1 MWVSIIV
8 ALNGEMVI
16 GMSGK
21 SMAVEKENEQ
31 RILRYFSEKYWW
43 WPLVG
48 CVIAAAVYGAGNDSV
63 SNTPLSVIPG
73 ICALSAFI
81 AYLLPVGLWVDKKWS
96 KARLSSVLLM
106 SSLLL
111 CGSGWG
117 VVIGV
122 KNATVVESIFTT
134 WVYGVTIPL
143 LISTFMAV
151 FASIYCASVTAR
163 PFSVTN

>member
-1 MWVSIIV
+1 
-8 ALNGEMVI
+8 
-16 GMSGK
+16 MSGK

-31 RILRYFSEKYWW
+31 RIPRYFSEKYWW
-43 WPLVG
+43 WPLAG

-63 SNTPLSVIPG
+63 SNTPLSAIPG

-143 LISTFMAV
+143 LVSTFMAV
-151 FASIYCASVTAR
+151 FASIYCASVTAW
-163 PFSVTN
+163 PFSVTS